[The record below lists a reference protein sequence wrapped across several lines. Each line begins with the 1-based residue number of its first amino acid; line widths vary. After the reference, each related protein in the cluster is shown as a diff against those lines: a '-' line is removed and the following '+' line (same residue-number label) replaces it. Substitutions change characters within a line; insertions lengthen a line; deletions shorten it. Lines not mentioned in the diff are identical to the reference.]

1 MIILRWVKVN
11 GVSSPEN
18 RGNNIVD
25 GLSAEWKCL
34 DLLRLSLRINIHYL
48 FDARSVVNVFFERK
62 EKLSLVAPLSL
73 ASFFFSYSTLLL
85 C

>member
-11 GVSSPEN
+11 GASSPEN

-34 DLLRLSLRINIHYL
+34 DLLRLSLRMNIHFL
-48 FDARSVVNVFFERK
+48 FDAMSVVNICLKERK
-62 EKLSLVAPLSL
+62 AFTCSTIITSQ
-73 ASFFFSYSTLLL
+73 FFLLL
-85 C
+85 